1 MKRTA
6 LVATLLLVALF
17 AAFTAAAQEKA
28 QIPEPKA
35 PEMTAEQKA
44 AMEAMIKAGTPG
56 EPHKLLAS
64 MEGHWKA
71 VVKSWQA
78 PGAPPEVMEGTSENK
93 MILSGRY
100 LKQVFKGSFAGQPF
114 DGIGLTGYDNVTKKV
129 QGIWIDSMSTCMMFS
144 TGEIDA
150 SGKAIA
156 SIMTYGDPISGKAK
170 TSRDVVK
177 IVGPDQHVMEMY
189 DTGPDGKE
197 FLMMEITYTRVK

>member
-1 MKRTA
+1 MKKFVLLGTLA
-6 LVATLLLVALF
+6 LIALSVAF
-17 AAFTAAAQEKA
+17 AAPAQEKA
-28 QIPEPKA
+28 PAAEPKA

-64 MEGHWKA
+64 MEGRWKA

-78 PGAPPEVMEGTSENK
+78 PGAPPDVMEGTSENK
-93 MILSGRY
+93 MVLGGRY
-100 LKQVFKGSFAGQPF
+100 LKQMFKGSFAGQPF
-114 DGIGLTGYDNVTKKV
+114 DGIGFTGFDNVTKKV
-129 QGIWIDSMSTCMMFS
+129 QGVWMDSMSTGVMVS

-156 SIMTYGDPISGKAK
+156 SVMTYGDPVTGKAK
-170 TSRDVVK
+170 TSRDVVR

-189 DTGPDGKE
+189 DNGPDGKE
-197 FLMMEITYTRVK
+197 FLMMEITYTRVM